1 MQIYFRKM
9 TPDDAS
15 EVEIVEKLV
24 LVYLGQENLFG
35 KRHQMIKL
43 FIWLL

>member
-15 EVEIVEKLV
+15 EVEIVEKACFSIPWSR
-24 LVYLGQENLFG
+24 ESF
-35 KRHQMIKL
+35 
-43 FIWLL
+43 WLCGNVGIVW